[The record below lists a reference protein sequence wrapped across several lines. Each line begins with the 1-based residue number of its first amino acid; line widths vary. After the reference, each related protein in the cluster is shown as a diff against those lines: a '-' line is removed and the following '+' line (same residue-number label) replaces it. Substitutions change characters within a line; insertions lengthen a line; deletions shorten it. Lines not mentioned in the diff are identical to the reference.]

1 MSPKPDVSE
10 ERKDQIMNAAEEV
23 FSQKGFS
30 DARMDDI
37 AEETGLSKGT
47 LYLYYKSKDDLIIAI
62 LDRIFRR
69 EFRVFENLDYTS
81 MSATDAVWSFVE
93 TTAKDVKMMMRLL
106 PITYEFMGLAFR
118 NKFVQK
124 TFKTYLNHYLDILI
138 PIIQHGIDS
147 GEFRPANAKEV
158 AIAMGAVMEG
168 TLLLWVY
175 DNSLIEPEIHLR
187 SGMKLMLEGVQ
198 AKGENHG

>member
-10 ERKDQIMNAAEEV
+10 ERKDQIMNAAEDV
-23 FSQKGFS
+23 FAQKGFS

-62 LDRIFRR
+62 LDRIFQR
-69 EFRVFENLDYTS
+69 EFRAFENLDL
-81 MSATDAVWSFVE
+81 ATINASEAIWDFVE
-93 TTAKDVKMMMRLL
+93 TTAKDIKMMMRLL

-138 PIIQHGIDS
+138 PIIQQGIDS
-147 GEFRPANAKEV
+147 GEFRPADPKEI
-158 AIAMGAVMEG
+158 AIAMGAILEG

-187 SGMKLMLEGVQ
+187 SGMKLLLEGVQ
-198 AKGENHG
+198 AKGENL

>member
-10 ERKDQIMNAAEEV
+10 ERKDQIMNAAEDV
-23 FSQKGFS
+23 FAQKGFS

-69 EFRVFENLDYTS
+69 EFRAFEDFDLTS
-81 MSATDAVWSFVE
+81 MSATDTIWGFVE
-93 TTAKDVKMMMRLL
+93 TTTKDIRMMMRLL

-124 TFKTYLNHYLDILI
+124 TFKAYLNHYLDILI
-138 PIIQHGIDS
+138 PIIQHGIDT
-147 GEFRPANAKEV
+147 GEFGPADAKEV
-158 AIAMGAVMEG
+158 AIAMGAILEG

-175 DNSLIEPEIHLR
+175 DNSLIDPERHLR
-187 SGMKLMLEGVQ
+187 SGMKLLLEGVQ
-198 AKGENHG
+198 AKGANS